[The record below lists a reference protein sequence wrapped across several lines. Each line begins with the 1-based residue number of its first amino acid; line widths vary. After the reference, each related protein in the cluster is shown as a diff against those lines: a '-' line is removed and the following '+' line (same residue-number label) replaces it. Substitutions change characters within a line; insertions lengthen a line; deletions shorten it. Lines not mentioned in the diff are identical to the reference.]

1 MATLLFQA
9 AGATLGGLFGP
20 FGAMLGRAVG
30 ALAGSAVDRSLL
42 GGMTKI
48 PGARLNDGRVPG
60 AEEGTAM
67 SRVYGTARVGGTLI
81 WATRF
86 EEDVSVERAGGK
98 ASGPRVE
105 TFSYFAN
112 FAVGVCEGPIA
123 GIRRVFAD
131 GREIDLTGIEMR
143 VHRGTADQA
152 PDPLILAKQG
162 AGNAPAY
169 RGLAYVVFERLPLD
183 TFGNRIPI
191 LQFEVLR
198 PVGSLE
204 GKVRAVTLIPGSS
217 EHGYDPQLVTE
228 KIAAGK
234 ARNMNRNT
242 LVAATDWVASIDELQ
257 ALCPGLER
265 VGLVVAW
272 FGTDLRAGQCRILP
286 GVEVSARQEESKPW
300 TVSGIAREDAYVV
313 SRVEGRPAYGG
324 TPSDA
329 SVIAAIRDLKAR
341 GIEVYLYPFLMMDV
355 PIDNTLPDPYGGAR
369 QAPYPWRGR
378 VTCHPPSA
386 DGTVLARDQVNAF
399 VGAAGAGSF
408 AVSGETITGPTGDE
422 GFRRL
427 ILHYALLAEAA
438 GGVDGFLIGSEMRGL
453 TWLRDGSGA
462 FPFVDALGTLA
473 GDVRAI
479 LRPGTKITYGADWS
493 EYFGYQPPDGSG
505 EVRYHLDPLWASPAI
520 DAVGIDN
527 YMPLSDWQNA
537 DTLAGNPDG
546 FRHCE
551 DMAAMRAMIAGGE
564 GFDWYYPDAAARVA
578 RERVLITDGMAGKPW
593 VFRYKDLESWWGNR
607 HYERGP
613 GGAELSGHTAWVPR
627 SKPIWFT
634 ELGCPAVDKG
644 PNQPNVFVDPKSS
657 ENALPYHSGGARN
670 DSIQRRF
677 LDVHHGWWQ
686 GGGPEA
692 GMVDPGHVFIWT
704 WDARP
709 YPAFPEDTAL
719 WSDGLNWQRGH
730 WLNARLGAGTV
741 ADVIA
746 AILKDHGF
754 HDFDV
759 SGVAG
764 DLSGF
769 VQADQTSAR
778 ALIEPLMEAFQ
789 IDALEANGRLVFR
802 SRLKSALPPAQISV
816 LAERPEEAL
825 FEESRGHL
833 SDFAGEAILD
843 HFDDSGT
850 YARVT
855 ARSRR
860 MAGENDRVL
869 RLALPAVLHA
879 GAAAASVEAALRDQR
894 AGQRR
899 LTFRLPPTA
908 MGVTPGDIVRL
919 ADGPEGRFLVT
930 GITDGLVREV
940 EARAIAAGESPAP
953 LLLDGRGRAVG
964 GAGPGPSDGFA
975 PDVVF
980 LDLPVLGSGGAQDF
994 ARVAAYAQP
1003 WRSMIVSSSGGSE
1016 GYRSRVRLDRPAR
1029 IGTLVAP
1036 LAAGVVGRFD
1046 PGRAVVLD
1054 LPSGGLSAVETLA
1067 MLNGANRLAIR
1078 AGNGAWEIIGFAG
1091 ASEIAPGRW
1100 RLTGLLRALNG
1111 TEDAMASG
1119 HAAGARAVV
1128 LDDAVVP
1135 LGLDVEEV
1143 GRPSN
1148 WLVEPV
1154 GMTPGQAGPFVF
1166 AGGERA
1172 LTPLAPVHLRGQRN
1186 LDGAVRLSWIRRGR
1200 IDSDSWLAAEI
1211 PLDEPVEAYRLDI
1224 LSGETAVRSVETPAP
1239 VFTYPVVQELADFG
1253 APQAALSIRVRQ
1265 LGRAIPLGL
1274 PARATI
1280 TL

>member
-9 AGATLGGLFGP
+9 VGASLGGIFGP
-20 FGAMLGRAVG
+20 FGAILGRAVG
-30 ALAGSAVDRSLL
+30 ALAGSAVDRSLIN
-42 GGMTKI
+42 GMTTI
-48 PGARLNDGRVPG
+48 SGARLNDGRVPG

-86 EEDVSVERAGGK
+86 EEDVSVERTGGK

-105 TFSYFAN
+105 TYSYFAN
-112 FAVGVCEGPIA
+112 FAVGLCEGPIA

-143 VHRGTADQA
+143 VYRGTASQM
-152 PDPLILAKQG
+152 PDPLIEAKQG
-162 AGNAPAY
+162 AGNTPAY

-204 GKVRAVTLIPGSS
+204 GKVRAVTVIPGSS
-217 EHGYDPQLVTE
+217 EHGYDPRLVTE
-228 KIAAGK
+228 KLAAGK
-234 ARNMNRNT
+234 ARNINRNT

-257 ALCPGLER
+257 ALCPNLQR

-272 FGTDLRAGQCRILP
+272 FGTDLRAGHCRVVP
-286 GVEVSARQEESKPW
+286 GVEVSARQEESRPW
-300 TVSGIAREDAYVV
+300 VVSGIAREDAYVV
-313 SRVEGRPAYGG
+313 SRFNDRPAYGG
-324 TPSDA
+324 TPTDA

-355 PIDNTLPDPYGGAR
+355 PADNTLPDPYGGAQ

-378 VTCHPPSA
+378 ITCHPASA
-386 DGTVLARDQVNAF
+386 DKTGSARSQVAAF
-399 VGAAGAGSF
+399 VGNADAGDFS
-408 AVSGETITGPTGDE
+408 VSGEEITGPVADE

-453 TWLRDGSGA
+453 TWLRDGGGD
-462 FPFVDALGTLA
+462 FPFVEALVALA

-479 LRPGTKITYGADWS
+479 LGSGTKITYGADWS
-493 EYFGYQPPDGSG
+493 EYFGYQPGSG
-505 EVRYHLDPLWASPAI
+505 EVLYHLDPLWASSAI

-527 YMPLSDWQNA
+527 YMPLSDWQDA

-546 FRHCE
+546 FRHQE
-551 DMAAMRAMIAGGE
+551 DMAGLRAMITSGE
-564 GFDWYYPDAAARVA
+564 GFDWYYPDTEARRNRDRAA
-578 RERVLITDGMAGKPW
+578 ISDGMAGKPW
-593 VFRYKDLESWWGNR
+593 VFRYKDIESWWDNF

-613 GGAELSGHTAWVPR
+613 GGTELPGHTAWAPR
-627 SKPIWFT
+627 AKPIWFT

-644 PNQPNVFVDPKSS
+644 ANQPNVFVDPKSA

-670 DSIQRRF
+670 DSMQRRF
-677 LDVHHGWWQ
+677 LDAHHGWWQ
-686 GGGPEA
+686 GSGPAA
-692 GMVDPGHVFIWT
+692 GMVDPDHVFVWT

-730 WLNARLGAGTV
+730 WLNARLGAGTI

-746 AILKDHGF
+746 AVLKDHGF
-754 HDFDV
+754 ADFDV

-778 ALIEPLMEAFQ
+778 GLIEPLMEAFQ
-789 IDALEANGRLVFR
+789 IDATEANGKLVFR
-802 SRLKSALPPAQISV
+802 SRLKSALPPAEIAV

-825 FEESRGHL
+825 FEESRGHI

-843 HFDDSGT
+843 HFDDAGT
-850 YARVT
+850 YSRVT

-860 MAGENDRVL
+860 MATENDRVL
-869 RLALPAVLHA
+869 RMALPAVLHA
-879 GAAAASVEAALRDQR
+879 GAASASVETALRDQR

-899 LTFRLPPTA
+899 LAFRLPPTA
-908 MGVTPGDIVRL
+908 LSVTPGDIVRL
-919 ADGPEGRFLVT
+919 AEGPQGRFLIT

-940 EARAIAAGESPAP
+940 EARGIAAGESPAP
-953 LLLDGRGRAVG
+953 LLLDGNGRPTG
-964 GAGPGPSDGFA
+964 GAGPGPGDAFA
-975 PDVVF
+975 PEVVF
-980 LDLPVLGSGGAQDF
+980 LDLPILGSGGAQDF

-1003 WRSMIVSSSGGSE
+1003 WRSMVVSSSEGSE
-1016 GYRSRVRLDRPAR
+1016 GFRSRVRLDRPAR
-1029 IGTLVAP
+1029 IGTLVEP

-1046 PGRAVVLD
+1046 PGRVIVFD
-1054 LPSGGLSAVETLA
+1054 LPSGALSSVETLA
-1067 MLNGANRLAIR
+1067 MLNGANRLAVR
-1078 AGNGAWEIIGFAG
+1078 GGNGGFEIVGFTG
-1091 ASEIAPGRW
+1091 ASEIAAGRW
-1100 RLTGLLRALNG
+1100 RLTGLLRALHG

-1119 HAAGARAVV
+1119 HAAGAEVVV
-1128 LDDAVVP
+1128 LDDAVRP

-1143 GRPSN
+1143 GRVSN
-1148 WLVEPV
+1148 WIVEPV
-1154 GMTPGQAGPFVF
+1154 GGAQGHVGPFSF

-1172 LTPLAPVHLRGQRN
+1172 LTPLSPGHLRGTRA
-1186 LDGAVRLSWIRRGR
+1186 LDGVVRFSWVRRGR
-1200 IDSDSWLAAEI
+1200 IDSDTWLASEI
-1211 PLDEPVEAYRLDI
+1211 PLDEPAEAYRLDI
-1224 LSGETAVRSVETPAP
+1224 LSGGSVVRSVETAAPAYA
-1239 VFTYPVVQELADFG
+1239 YPAGSELADFG
-1253 APQAALSIRVRQ
+1253 APQAAISIRVRQ
-1265 LGRAIPLGL
+1265 LGRAVPLGL
-1274 PARATI
+1274 PAEAVI
-1280 TL
+1280 VL

>member
-9 AGATLGGLFGP
+9 AGAALGGMFGP
-20 FGAMLGRAVG
+20 FGAILGRAVG
-30 ALAGSAVDRSLL
+30 ALAGSVVDRSLIN
-42 GGMTKI
+42 GMTTI
-48 PGARLNDGRVPG
+48 PGTRLNDGRVPG

-86 EEDVSVERAGGK
+86 EEEVSVERTGGK
-98 ASGPRVE
+98 ATGPRVE

-143 VHRGTADQA
+143 VHRGTASQA
-152 PDPLILAKQG
+152 PDPLLEAKQG
-162 AGNAPAY
+162 AGNTPAY

-183 TFGNRIPI
+183 IFGNRIPI
-191 LQFEVLR
+191 LQFEVLK

-204 GKVRAVTLIPGSS
+204 GKIRAVTVIPGSS
-217 EHGYDPQLVTE
+217 EHGYDPRLVTE
-228 KIAAGK
+228 KLGTGQG
-234 ARNMNRNT
+234 RNINRNT

-257 ALCPGLER
+257 ALCPNLER

-272 FGTDLRAGQCRILP
+272 FGTDLRAGQCRIVP
-286 GVEVSARQEESKPW
+286 GVEVSARQDESRPW
-300 TVSGIAREDAYVV
+300 VVSGIAREDAYVV
-313 SRVEGRPAYGG
+313 TKVNDRPAYGG

-355 PIDNTLPDPYGGAR
+355 PIDNDLPDPYGGAR

-378 VTCHPPSA
+378 ITCHPPSTNETA
-386 DGTVLARDQVNAF
+386 SARDQVEAF
-399 VGAAGAGSF
+399 VGNAGAGDF
-408 AVSGETITGPTGDE
+408 AVSDEEITGPEGDE

-453 TWLRDGSGA
+453 TWLRDGAGH
-462 FPFVDALGTLA
+462 FPFVDALVNLA
-473 GDVRAI
+473 ADVRAV
-479 LRPGTKITYGADWS
+479 LGAGTKITYAADWS
-493 EYFGYQPPDGSG
+493 EYFGYQPGDGSG
-505 EVRYHLDPLWASPAI
+505 EVRYHLDPLWASSAI

-527 YMPLSDWQNA
+527 YMPLSDWQDG

-546 FRHCE
+546 FRHSE
-551 DMAAMRAMIAGGE
+551 DMAAMRAMIRSGD
-564 GFDWYYPDAAARVA
+564 GFDWYYADAAARRA
-578 RERVLITDGMAGKPW
+578 RERSPITDGMAGKPW
-593 VFRYKDLESWWGNR
+593 VFRYKDLENWWGNR
-607 HYERGP
+607 HYERGV
-613 GGAELSGHTAWVPR
+613 GGAELSGHTGWVPR

-644 PNQPNVFVDPKSS
+644 ANQPNVFVDPKSS

-670 DSIQRRF
+670 DAVQRRF
-677 LDVHHGWWQ
+677 LDAQHGWWQ
-686 GGGPEA
+686 GSGPEE
-692 GMVDPGHVFIWT
+692 GMVDADHIFIWT

-730 WLNARLGAGTV
+730 WLNARLGAGTI

-754 HDFDV
+754 SQFDV

-778 ALIEPLMEAFQ
+778 GLIEPLMEAFQ
-789 IDALEANGRLVFR
+789 IDVLEAGGKLVFR
-802 SRLKSALPPAQISV
+802 SRLKSALAPVEIDI

-843 HFDDSGT
+843 HFDAGGT
-850 YARVT
+850 YSRAT

-860 MAGENDRVL
+860 MVGENDRVL
-869 RLALPAVLHA
+869 RLGLPAVLHA
-879 GAAAASVEAALRDQR
+879 GAAAASVETALRDQR

-908 MGVTPGDIVRL
+908 LGITPGDIVRL
-919 ADGPEGRFLVT
+919 SDGPDGRFLIT

-953 LLLDGRGRAVG
+953 LLLEAGNRPAG
-964 GAGPGPSDGFA
+964 GAGPGPGDAFT
-975 PDVVF
+975 PEVVF
-980 LDLPVLGSGGAQDF
+980 LDLPVLGSGGMQDF
-994 ARVAAYAQP
+994 ARIAAYARP
-1003 WRSMIVSSSGGSE
+1003 WRSMVVSSSGGSE
-1016 GYRSRVRLDRPAR
+1016 GFRARVRLERPAR
-1029 IGTLVAP
+1029 IGRLVEP
-1036 LAAGVVGRFD
+1036 LGEGVVGRFD
-1046 PGRAVVLD
+1046 PERSIVLD
-1054 LPSGGLSAVETLA
+1054 LPSGGLASTDTLA
-1067 MLNGANRLAIR
+1067 MLSGANRVAVR
-1078 AGNGAWEIIGFAG
+1078 SGNGAWEIIGFAG
-1091 ASEIAPGRW
+1091 ASEIALGRW
-1100 RLTGLLRALNG
+1100 RLTSLLRALHG
-1111 TEDAMASG
+1111 TDDAMAAG
-1119 HAAGARAVV
+1119 HAANAVAVV
-1128 LDDAVVP
+1128 LDDAIRP

-1143 GRPSN
+1143 GRLSN
-1148 WLVEPV
+1148 WLVEAV
-1154 GMTPGQAGPFVF
+1154 GAPQGQAGPFAF

-1172 LTPLAPVHLRGQRN
+1172 LTPLSPGHLRGRRGA
-1186 LDGAVRLSWIRRGR
+1186 DGVVRFSWVRRGR
-1200 IDSDSWLAAEI
+1200 IDSDTWLAAEI
-1211 PLDEPVEAYRLDI
+1211 PLDEPSEAYRLDI
-1224 LSGETAVRSVETPAP
+1224 LADAAVVRSVETVTPS
-1239 VFTYPVVQELADFG
+1239 FTYAAATELADFG
-1253 APQAALSIRVRQ
+1253 SPQATMSIRVRQ
-1265 LGRAIPLGL
+1265 LGRAVPLGL
-1274 PARATI
+1274 PAHATL

>member
-9 AGATLGGLFGP
+9 AGAALGGFFGP
-20 FGAMLGRAVG
+20 FGAILGRAAG
-30 ALAGSAVDRSLL
+30 ALAGSVVDRSLIN
-42 GGMTKI
+42 GMTTI
-48 PGARLNDGRVPG
+48 HGARLNDGRVPG

-86 EEDVSVERAGGK
+86 EENVSVERSGGK

-105 TFSYFAN
+105 TYSYFGN
-112 FAVGVCEGPIA
+112 FAVGLCEGPIA

-143 VHRGTADQA
+143 VHRGTANQA
-152 PDPLILAKQG
+152 PDPLIAAKQG
-162 AGNAPAY
+162 AGNTPAY

-183 TFGNRIPI
+183 TFGNRIPV
-191 LQFEVLR
+191 LQFEVLK
-198 PVGSLE
+198 PIGSLE
-204 GKVRAVTLIPGSS
+204 GKIRAVTIIPGSS
-217 EHGYDPQLVTE
+217 EHGYDPRLVTE

-257 ALCPGLER
+257 ALCPGLKR

-286 GVEVSARQEESKPW
+286 GVEVSARQEESSVW
-300 TVSGIAREDAYVV
+300 SVSGIAREDAYVV
-313 SRVEGRPAYGG
+313 SRVNGRPAYGG

-329 SVIAAIRDLKAR
+329 SVVAAIRDLKAR
-341 GIEVYLYPFLMMDV
+341 GLEVYLYPFLMMDV
-355 PIDNTLPDPYGGAR
+355 PVDNSLPDPYGGAR

-378 VTCHPPSA
+378 ITCHPQSA
-386 DGTVLARDQVNAF
+386 DGTTAAKNQVEAF
-399 VGAAGAGSF
+399 VGDAGAGDFSVSQE
-408 AVSGETITGPTGDE
+408 AVVGPAADE

-438 GGVDGFLIGSEMRGL
+438 GGVDGFLLGSEMRGL
-453 TWLRDGSGA
+453 TWLRDGNGG
-462 FPFVDALGTLA
+462 FPFVTALTKLA

-505 EVRYHLDPLWASPAI
+505 EVRYHLDPLWASAAI

-527 YMPLSDWQNA
+527 YMPLSDWQDA

-546 FRHCE
+546 FRHAQ
-551 DMAAMRAMIAGGE
+551 DMAAMRAMITAGE
-564 GFDWYYPDAAARVA
+564 GFDWYYADAEARRA
-578 RERVLITDGMAGKPW
+578 RERTPISDGMAGKPW
-593 VFRYKDLESWWGNR
+593 VFRYKDLENWWSNR

-613 GGAELSGHTAWVPR
+613 GGAELSGHTAWAPR

-644 PNQPNVFVDPKSS
+644 ANQPNVFVDPKSS

-670 DSIQRRF
+670 DAMQRRF
-677 LDVHHGWWQ
+677 LDAHHGWWQ
-686 GGGPEA
+686 GSGPEA
-692 GMVDPGHVFIWT
+692 GMVDPDHVFVWT

-730 WLNARLGAGTV
+730 WLNARLGAATV

-746 AILKDHGF
+746 AVLKDHGF
-754 HDFDV
+754 TAFDV

-769 VQADQTSAR
+769 VQAEQMSAR
-778 ALIEPLMEAFQ
+778 ALLEPLMEAFQ
-789 IDALEANGRLVFR
+789 IDATEANGRLVFR
-802 SRLKSALPPAQISV
+802 SRLKSALPPTEIGI

-825 FEESRGHL
+825 FEEIRGHV

-843 HFDDSGT
+843 HFDDAGT
-850 YARVT
+850 YSRVT

-860 MAGENDRVL
+860 MADENDRVL
-869 RLALPAVLHA
+869 RMALPAVLHE
-879 GAAAASVEAALRDQR
+879 GAATESVETALRDQR

-908 MGVTPGDIVRL
+908 LAVTPGDIVRL
-919 ADGPEGRFLVT
+919 AEGPEGRFLIT
-930 GITDGLVREV
+930 GITDGLMREV

-953 LLLDGRGRAVG
+953 LLLDGRNRPAS
-964 GAGPGPSDGFA
+964 GAGPAPSDAFA

-994 ARVAAYAQP
+994 ARIAAYAQP
-1003 WRSMIVSSSGGSE
+1003 WRSLIVSSSE
-1016 GYRSRVRLDRPAR
+1016 GNEGFRSRVRLDRPAH
-1029 IGTLVAP
+1029 IGRLAAP
-1036 LAAGVVGRFD
+1036 LAPGVLGRFD
-1046 PGRAVVLD
+1046 AGRTIVLD
-1054 LPSGGLSAVETLA
+1054 LPAGGLASVEPLA
-1067 MLNGANRLAIR
+1067 MLNGANRLALR
-1078 AGNGAWEIIGFAG
+1078 GANGAFEIIGFTA
-1091 ASEIAPGRW
+1091 ASEIAPGHW
-1100 RLTGLLRALNG
+1100 RLSGLLRALHG
-1111 TEDAMASG
+1111 TEDAMAAG
-1119 HAAGARAVV
+1119 HAAGALAIV
-1128 LDDAVVP
+1128 LDDAVRP
-1135 LGLDVEEV
+1135 LGLDIEEV
-1143 GRPSN
+1143 GRLSN

-1154 GMTPGQAGPFVF
+1154 GGAQGKAGPFAF

-1172 LTPLAPVHLRGQRN
+1172 LTPLAPVHLRGRRQG
-1186 LDGAVRLSWIRRGR
+1186 DGAVRFSWIRRGR

-1211 PLDEPVEAYRLDI
+1211 PLDEPSEAYRLDI
-1224 LSGETAVRSVETPAP
+1224 LSGAAVVRSIETSTPACI
-1239 VFTYPVVQELADFG
+1239 YAAAAELADFG
-1253 APQAALSIRVRQ
+1253 APQTVISLRVRQ
-1265 LGRAIPLGL
+1265 LGRAVPLGL
-1274 PARATI
+1274 PAEATI
-1280 TL
+1280 SL

>member
-9 AGATLGGLFGP
+9 AGAALGGIFGP
-20 FGAMLGRAVG
+20 FGAILGRAVG
-30 ALAGSAVDRSLL
+30 ALAGSAVDRSLIN
-42 GGMTKI
+42 GMTTI
-48 PGARLNDGRVPG
+48 SGARLNDGRVPG

-67 SRVYGTARVGGTLI
+67 SRVYGTARVGGTLL

-86 EEDVSVERAGGK
+86 EEEVSVERTGGK
-98 ASGPRVE
+98 ATGPRVE
-105 TFSYFAN
+105 TYSYFAN

-143 VHRGTADQA
+143 VHRGTATQA
-152 PDPLILAKQG
+152 PDPLIEAKQG
-162 AGNAPAY
+162 AGNTPAY

-183 TFGNRIPI
+183 MFGNRIPI

-204 GKVRAVTLIPGSS
+204 SKIRAVTVIPGSS

-228 KIAAGK
+228 KIASGK
-234 ARNMNRNT
+234 GRNINRNT

-257 ALCPGLER
+257 ALCPNLER
-265 VGLVVAW
+265 VGLVVSW
-272 FGTDLRAGQCRILP
+272 FGTDLRAGQCRIVP
-286 GVEVSARQEESKPW
+286 GVEVSARQDESRPW
-300 TVSGIAREDAYVV
+300 KVSGIAREDAYVV
-313 SRVEGRPAYGG
+313 TKVNDRPAYGG

-355 PIDNTLPDPYGGAR
+355 PIDNDLPDPYGGSA

-378 VTCHPPSA
+378 ITCHPPSTNETA
-386 DGTVLARDQVNAF
+386 SARGQVEAF
-399 VGAAGAGSF
+399 VGNADAGDF
-408 AVSGETITGPTGDE
+408 AVLDEDITGPLGDE

-453 TWLRDGSGA
+453 SWLRDGSGD
-462 FPFVDALGTLA
+462 FPFVEALVDLA
-473 GDVRAI
+473 ADVRAI
-479 LRPGTKITYGADWS
+479 VGGGTKITYAADWS
-493 EYFGYQPPDGSG
+493 EYFGLQPGDGSG
-505 EVRYHLDPLWASPAI
+505 EVRYHLDPLWASSAI

-527 YMPLSDWQNA
+527 YMPLSDWQDA

-546 FRHCE
+546 FRHSE
-551 DMAAMRAMIAGGE
+551 DMAAMRAMIASGE
-564 GFDWYYPDAAARVA
+564 GFDWYYPDMEARRA
-578 RERVLITDGMAGKPW
+578 RERAPISDGMAGKPW
-593 VFRYKDLESWWGNR
+593 VFRYKDLENWWGNR

-613 GGAELSGHTAWVPR
+613 GGAELPGHTAWVPR

-644 PNQPNVFVDPKSS
+644 ANQPNVFVDPKSS

-670 DSIQRRF
+670 DAAQRRF
-677 LDVHHGWWQ
+677 LDAHHGWWQ
-686 GGGPEA
+686 GIGPEA
-692 GMVDPGHVFIWT
+692 GMVDPAHIFIWT

-730 WLNARLGAGTV
+730 WLNARLGAGTL

-746 AILKDHGF
+746 AVLKDHGF
-754 HDFDV
+754 MDFDV

-769 VQADQTSAR
+769 VQADQISAR
-778 ALIEPLMEAFQ
+778 GLIEPLMEAFQ
-789 IDALEANGRLVFR
+789 IDALEANGKLVFR
-802 SRLKSALPPAQISV
+802 SRLKSALLPAEIEI
-816 LAERPEEAL
+816 LAERPDEAL
-825 FEESRGHL
+825 FEESRGHI

-843 HFDDSGT
+843 HFDGAGS
-850 YARVT
+850 YSRVT

-860 MAGENDRVL
+860 MANGNDRVL
-869 RLALPAVLHA
+869 RLGLPAVLHA
-879 GAAAASVEAALRDQR
+879 GAAAASVETALRDQR

-899 LTFRLPPTA
+899 VTFRLPPTA
-908 MGVTPGDIVRL
+908 LAVTPGDIVRL
-919 ADGPEGRFLVT
+919 ADGPEGRFLIT

-953 LLLDGRGRAVG
+953 LLIEGARRPSS
-964 GAGPGPSDGFA
+964 GAGPGDAFTPE
-975 PDVVF
+975 VVF
-980 LDLPVLGSGGAQDF
+980 LDLPILGSGTAQDF

-1003 WRSMIVSSSGGSE
+1003 WRSMVVSSSEGSE
-1016 GYRSRVRLDRPAR
+1016 GFRSRVRLERPAR
-1029 IGTLVAP
+1029 IGRLVDP
-1036 LAAGVVGRFD
+1036 LPVGVVGRFD
-1046 PGRAVVLD
+1046 PDRAVVLD
-1054 LPSGGLSAVETLA
+1054 LAGGGLASAETLA
-1067 MLNGANRLAIR
+1067 MLNGANRIAVR
-1078 AGNGAWEIIGFAG
+1078 GGNGAWEIIGFTG

-1100 RLTGLLRALNG
+1100 RLTGLLRALHG
-1111 TEDAMASG
+1111 TDDAMVSG
-1119 HAAGARAVV
+1119 HAAGADVVV
-1128 LDDAVVP
+1128 LDDAVRP

-1143 GRPSN
+1143 GRLSN
-1148 WLVEPV
+1148 WLVEAV
-1154 GMTPGQAGPFVF
+1154 GGSAGQAGPFAF

-1172 LTPLAPVHLRGQRN
+1172 LTPLAPVHLRGRRGP
-1186 LDGAVRLSWIRRGR
+1186 DGVVRLSWVRRGR
-1200 IDSDSWLAAEI
+1200 IDSDTWLAAEI
-1211 PLDEPVEAYRLDI
+1211 PLDEPTEAYRLDI
-1224 LSGETAVRSVETPAP
+1224 LSGETVVRRVETMVPA
-1239 VFTYPVVQELADFG
+1239 FTYAAATELADFG
-1253 APQAALSIRVRQ
+1253 APLAAITIRVRQ
-1265 LGRAIPLGL
+1265 LGRAVPLGL

-1280 TL
+1280 PL

>member
-9 AGATLGGLFGP
+9 AGAALGGIFGP
-20 FGAMLGRAVG
+20 FGAILGRAVG
-30 ALAGSAVDRSLL
+30 ALAGSAVDRSLIN
-42 GGMTKI
+42 GMTTI
-48 PGARLNDGRVPG
+48 SGARLNDGRVPG

-67 SRVYGTARVGGTLI
+67 SRVYGTARVGGTLL

-86 EEDVSVERAGGK
+86 EEEVSVERTGGK
-98 ASGPRVE
+98 ATGPRVE
-105 TFSYFAN
+105 TYSYFAN

-143 VHRGTADQA
+143 VHRGTATQA
-152 PDPLILAKQG
+152 PDPLIEAKQG
-162 AGNAPAY
+162 AGNTPAY

-183 TFGNRIPI
+183 MFGNRIPI

-204 GKVRAVTLIPGSS
+204 SKIRAVTVIPGSS
-217 EHGYDPQLVTE
+217 EHGYDPRLVTE
-228 KIAAGK
+228 KIASGK
-234 ARNMNRNT
+234 GRNINRNT

-257 ALCPGLER
+257 ALCPNLER

-272 FGTDLRAGQCRILP
+272 FGTDLRAGQCRIVP
-286 GVEVSARQEESKPW
+286 GVEVSARQDESRPW
-300 TVSGIAREDAYVV
+300 VVSGIPRDEAYVV
-313 SRVEGRPAYGG
+313 TRVNDRPAYGG

-355 PIDNTLPDPYGGAR
+355 PIDNDLPDPYGEAQ

-378 VTCHPPSA
+378 ITCHPPSTNKTA
-386 DGTVLARDQVNAF
+386 SARAQVEAF
-399 VGAAGAGSF
+399 VGNAGAGDF
-408 AVSGETITGPTGDE
+408 AVSGEEITGPLGDE

-427 ILHYALLAEAA
+427 VLHYALLAEAA

-453 TWLRDGSGA
+453 SWLRDGSGD
-462 FPFVDALGTLA
+462 FPFVEALVDLA
-473 GDVRAI
+473 ADVRAI
-479 LRPGTKITYGADWS
+479 VGSSTKITYAADWS
-493 EYFGYQPPDGSG
+493 EYFGHQPGDGSG
-505 EVRYHLDPLWASPAI
+505 EVRFHLDPLWASPAI

-527 YMPLSDWQNA
+527 YMPLSDWQDA

-546 FRHCE
+546 FRHSE
-551 DMAAMRAMIAGGE
+551 DMAAMRAMIASGE
-564 GFDWYYPDAAARVA
+564 GFDWYYPDMDARRA
-578 RERVLITDGMAGKPW
+578 RERAPISDGMAGKPW
-593 VFRYKDLESWWGNR
+593 VFRYKDLENWWGNR

-613 GGAELSGHTAWVPR
+613 GGAELPGHTAWVPR

-634 ELGCPAVDKG
+634 ELGCPATDKG
-644 PNQPNVFVDPKSS
+644 ANQPNVFVDPKSS

-670 DSIQRRF
+670 DAVQRRF
-677 LDVHHGWWQ
+677 LDAHHGWWQ
-686 GGGPEA
+686 GSGPEA
-692 GMVDPGHVFIWT
+692 GMVDPDHIFIWT

-730 WLNARLGAGTV
+730 WLNARLGAGTI

-746 AILKDHGF
+746 AVLKDHGF
-754 HDFDV
+754 MDFDV

-778 ALIEPLMEAFQ
+778 GLIEPLMEAFQ
-789 IDALEANGRLVFR
+789 IDALEANGKLVFR
-802 SRLKSALPPAQISV
+802 SRLKSALLPAELTI
-816 LAERPEEAL
+816 LAERPDEAL
-825 FEESRGHL
+825 FEESRGHI

-843 HFDDSGT
+843 HFDGAGS
-850 YARVT
+850 YSRVT

-860 MAGENDRVL
+860 MAGGNDRVL

-879 GAAAASVEAALRDQR
+879 GAAAASVETALRDQR

-899 LTFRLPPTA
+899 VTFRLPPTA
-908 MGVTPGDIVRL
+908 LAVTPGDIVRL
-919 ADGPEGRFLVT
+919 ADGPEGRFLIT

-953 LLLDGRGRAVG
+953 LLIEGASRPSS
-964 GAGPGPSDGFA
+964 GAGPGDAFTPE
-975 PDVVF
+975 VVF
-980 LDLPVLGSGGAQDF
+980 LDLPILGSGTAQDF

-1003 WRSMIVSSSGGSE
+1003 WRSMVVSSSEGSE
-1016 GYRSRVRLDRPAR
+1016 GFRSRVRLERPAR
-1029 IGTLVAP
+1029 IGRLVDP
-1036 LAAGVVGRFD
+1036 LAVGVVGRFD

-1054 LPSGGLSAVETLA
+1054 LAGGGLASAETLA
-1067 MLNGANRLAIR
+1067 MLNGANRIAVR
-1078 AGNGAWEIIGFAG
+1078 GGNGAWEIVGFTG

-1100 RLTGLLRALNG
+1100 RLTGLLRALHG
-1111 TEDAMASG
+1111 TDDAMVSG
-1119 HAAGARAVV
+1119 HAAGAVVVV
-1128 LDDAVVP
+1128 LDDAVRP

-1143 GRPSN
+1143 GRLSN
-1148 WLVEPV
+1148 WLVEAV
-1154 GMTPGQAGPFVF
+1154 GGSGGQAGPFAF

-1172 LTPLAPVHLRGQRN
+1172 LTPLAPVHLRGRRGA
-1186 LDGAVRLSWIRRGR
+1186 DGVVRLSWVRRGR
-1200 IDSDSWLAAEI
+1200 IDSDTWLAAEI
-1211 PLDEPVEAYRLDI
+1211 PLDEPSEAYRLDI
-1224 LSGETAVRSVETPAP
+1224 LSGETLVRRVETAVPA
-1239 VFTYPVVQELADFG
+1239 FTYAALTELADFG
-1253 APQAALSIRVRQ
+1253 APQTTMSIRVRQ
-1265 LGRAIPLGL
+1265 LGRAVPLGL